1 MKASAEAKARWLF
14 MGLLVLVVAAVGGW
28 LVLDAVRDRT
38 YEIRTHDAVS
48 GLIPGAPV
56 EFHGVEV
63 GKVRAVDLLEPRLV
77 RVLVQVRQDVP
88 VTTATIATI
97 TGRGMAA
104 RGFTGYVYVSLEDG
118 AMAGRPLAKSADAAY
133 PLLASAPSRVVS
145 LDTTVAELSRNV
157 EQVTAT
163 LQAALDPATVAGLKQ
178 TLADMEKVTR
188 TLSANNARMDRILA
202 NAERASDQV
211 QPLLQASRE
220 AARTLQAEVLPQA
233 RTTLVRVDQLAV
245 ATDTRLATILR
256 NTEQASAGFAP
267 LLQSSNDAVY
277 ALQMQVLPE
286 AQRTLARLDQLSA
299 TLGDTAGRLRR
310 NPSLLVRGANPAAP
324 GPGEG
329 P

>member
-1 MKASAEAKARWLF
+1 MNASAEAKARWLF
-14 MGLLVLVVAAVGGW
+14 VGLLVLVAAAVGAW
-28 LVLDAVRDRT
+28 LAWDTVRDHT
-38 YEIRTHDAVS
+38 YEIRTRDAVS

-63 GKVRAVDLLEPRLV
+63 GRVKAVDLLEPKLV
-77 RVLVQVRQDVP
+77 RVLVQVRHDVP
-88 VTTATIATI
+88 ITTATVATI

-104 RGFTGYVYVSLEDG
+104 RGFTGYVYVSLEEG
-118 AMAGRPLAKSADAAY
+118 AVAGRPLARTAETAY

-163 LQAALDPATVAGLKQ
+163 LQATLDPATVAGLKK
-178 TLADMEKVTR
+178 TLADMEQVTH

-202 NAERASDQV
+202 NAERASEQV
-211 QPLLQASRE
+211 QPLLQSSRE

-233 RTTLVRVDQLAV
+233 RTTLVRVDQLA
-245 ATDTRLATILR
+245 ATTDVRLATILR

-267 LLQSSNDAVY
+267 LLQSSNDALY

-310 NPSLLVRGANPAAP
+310 NPSLLVRGATPAAP